1 MKRRVIVGTRGSQLA
16 LVQTDLVIKKLK
28 TIYPN
33 VIFEK
38 MVLSTKGDKIID
50 KPLTEFG
57 GKGVFIE
64 EFEKAMQDNR
74 IDIAVHSGKDLPAEL
89 GEGLII
95 GGVLQR
101 EDPRDVLVVKKGCSV
116 FKKNN
121 KANGGEEREQDGKC
135 HTVSI
140 GTGSLR
146 RRLFAEQI
154 WDCTCVGMRG
164 NVPTRLEK
172 MNLGV
177 CDGVILAVAGLKR
190 LHLTQEPNYDYYYLS
205 PKECIPAGCQGI
217 IAAECRREDKEIRQ
231 MLQKIHHIQTG
242 IQFEI
247 ERNVLN
253 LLNADCRQMAAVYAC
268 MEENKSQHI
277 SLNIAFEKNG
287 TYYRTSCE
295 ESMENWRS
303 LPREAVEKLED
314 SPWYI

>member
-1 MKRRVIVGTRGSQLA
+1 MKRRVRIGTRGSQLA
-16 LVQTDLVIKKLK
+16 LVQTEMVIKELK
-28 TIYPN
+28 TMYPN
-33 VIFEK
+33 VVFEK
-38 MVLSTKGDKIID
+38 IVLSTKGDKIID
-50 KPLTEFG
+50 KPLIEFG

-64 EFEKAMQDNR
+64 EFERALQDNR

-89 GEGLII
+89 GEDLII

-116 FKKNN
+116 LKRNDKSDL
-121 KANGGEEREQDGKC
+121 GDGRGQEGKS
-135 HTVSI
+135 HTISI

-172 MNLGV
+172 MNSGI
-177 CDGVILAVAGLKR
+177 CDGVILAAAGLRR
-190 LHLTQEPNYDYYYLS
+190 LQLTQVPEYDYYYLS
-205 PKECIPAGCQGI
+205 EQECIPAGCQGI
-217 IAAECRREDKEIRQ
+217 IAAECRREDNEIRQ

-242 IQFEI
+242 IQFEV
-247 ERNVLN
+247 ERTVLK

-268 MEENKSQHI
+268 MEESKSQQI

-287 TYYRTSCE
+287 TYYRTASK

-303 LPREAVEKLED
+303 LAGAAVTKLED